1 MTEKRASPNEG
12 TGIHLVDIEVG
23 IDPVE
28 LVVLAVADDHTRTRG
43 RDVAGFE
50 PEAFPPWL
58 GRSLGRRPPGCPPR
72 GPIRG
77 HPRRRRLSGT
87 RSTRTDPRSPS
98 KPGRSGSGCSAGSA
112 ERGQLPAPVP
122 PAPTRGIRSGRRRPR
137 GPRPLPRRGPS
148 VVLDGAGTR
157 SHRSAA
163 SDGSRGRAISTPFTD
178 RTAHSRTSS
187 GTPFSRRSPRSWK
200 SIPAP
205 GTRSLR
211 TEETTI
217 SPGPPIAPTLAPVW
231 TATPPTFPPIS
242 SASPTCRPARTSRPI
257 SRTPSTISTAHR
269 MASAWRSKTAKNPS
283 PAVSSSFPPW
293 RRSTCRTI
301 RLCASSS
308 TFHRRSP
315 TATAMSLEPTM
326 SVNRMVTSFERPR
339 RDMSGVSSS
348 RGGRARRPLLPA
360 PRNCSTIG

>member
-1 MTEKRASPNEG
+1 MSSSRIHTRPATKTTPFGYALNSYRSSISIEAGSIRIRVYGWIGG
-12 TGIHLVDIEVG
+12 TGASD
-23 IDPVE
+23 
-28 LVVLAVADDHTRTRG
+28 
-43 RDVAGFE
+43 
-50 PEAFPPWL
+50 
-58 GRSLGRRPPGCPPR
+58 
-72 GPIRG
+72 
-77 HPRRRRLSGT
+77 
-87 RSTRTDPRSPS
+87 
-98 KPGRSGSGCSAGSA
+98 AGSSGA
-112 ERGQLPAPVP
+112 NTRNPIKPTTTERPTT
-122 PAPTRGIRSGRRRPR
+122 APTTRA
-137 GPRPLPRRGPS
+137 
-148 VVLDGAGTR
+148 VFVLDGTGTR

-163 SDGSRGRAISTPFTD
+163 SDGSRGRARSTPFTD

-257 SRTPSTISTAHR
+257 SRTPSTMSTAHR

-293 RRSTCRTI
+293 RRSACRTI